1 MIQKVVNFD
10 DVVKENMRELNL
22 NWPQI
27 SEHPYRKLVIWG
39 SGYGKTNSL
48 FNLINPQSDLD
59 EIYL

>member
-10 DVVKENMRELNL
+10 DVVKENMKELNL

-27 SEHPYRKLVIWG
+27 SEHPYRILVIRG

-48 FNLINPQSDLD
+48 FNLINHQTDLD

>member
-27 SEHPYRKLVIWG
+27 SEHPYRKLVI
-39 SGYGKTNSL
+39 
-48 FNLINPQSDLD
+48 
-59 EIYL
+59 

>member
-10 DVVKENMRELNL
+10 DVVKENMKELNL

-27 SEHPYRKLVIWG
+27 SEHPYRKLVIRG

-48 FNLINPQSDLD
+48 FNLINHQTDLD

>member
-27 SEHPYRKLVIWG
+27 SEHPYRQLVIRG

-48 FNLINPQSDLD
+48 FNLINHQTDLD